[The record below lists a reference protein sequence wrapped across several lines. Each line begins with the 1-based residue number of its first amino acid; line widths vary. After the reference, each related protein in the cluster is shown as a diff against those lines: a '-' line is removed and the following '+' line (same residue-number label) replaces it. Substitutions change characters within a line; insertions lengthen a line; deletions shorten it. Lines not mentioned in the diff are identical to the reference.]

1 MIQFRSLRGLSMVW
15 LALSLAGPH
24 SAALAESDDVVKQ
37 TYKRPAEIPFPL
49 DNPYTPEKAALG
61 KALYFDPRLSGA
73 QNMNCAT
80 CHNPSFGWEVPV
92 KTPVGA
98 QNKALARQAPTILNV
113 AWVHPFFWDGRAPS
127 AEEQAKGPI
136 QSEME
141 MNLQLTDAVRRLK
154 QIPDYDAWFNKVFP
168 DRGITAD
175 TIVAAIAT
183 FERTVVASYS
193 PFDAW
198 IDGNETAISQS
209 AKRGFSLFNG
219 KAACARCHTGWNFT
233 DNRFHDIGT
242 TSTDIGRGALEP
254 DNVFAQYAFKTPTLR
269 DTAQRAPY
277 MHDGSFATLNDV
289 LAHYLKGGIDR
300 PSRSKLLKRINLN
313 NQEVADVIE
322 FLKSLTGSKQVVVL
336 PVLPN

>member
-1 MIQFRSLRGLSMVW
+1 
-15 LALSLAGPH
+15 
-24 SAALAESDDVVKQ
+24 
-37 TYKRPAEIPFPL
+37 
-49 DNPYTPEKAALG
+49 
-61 KALYFDPRLSGA
+61 
-73 QNMNCAT
+73 
-80 CHNPSFGWEVPV
+80 
-92 KTPVGA
+92 
-98 QNKALARQAPTILNV
+98 
-113 AWVHPFFWDGRAPS
+113 
-127 AEEQAKGPI
+127 
-136 QSEME
+136 
-141 MNLQLTDAVRRLK
+141 
-154 QIPDYDAWFNKVFP
+154 
-168 DRGITAD
+168 
-175 TIVAAIAT
+175 
-183 FERTVVASYS
+183 VVASYS

-198 IDGNETAISQS
+198 IDGNETAISES

-300 PSRSKLLKRINLN
+300 PSRSKLLKRINLS